1 MNSKKENV
9 IGSLLAQNL
18 LDWCQ
23 DVVVRVVSRV
33 LLCSC

>member
-18 LDWCQ
+18 RDWCQ
-23 DVVVRVVSRV
+23 DVVRVVSRV